1 METSIGRGC
10 AHGMPVLV
18 RVLVRVGWTN
28 TPKLANLR
36 AARVPRVCRLKLL
49 GLRLYIFTC
58 LTSSSS
64 TLKRR
69 KGDAQNKEKN
79 DLM

>member
-28 TPKLANLR
+28 KPKLANLR
-36 AARVPRVCRLKLL
+36 RGRPAVCRL